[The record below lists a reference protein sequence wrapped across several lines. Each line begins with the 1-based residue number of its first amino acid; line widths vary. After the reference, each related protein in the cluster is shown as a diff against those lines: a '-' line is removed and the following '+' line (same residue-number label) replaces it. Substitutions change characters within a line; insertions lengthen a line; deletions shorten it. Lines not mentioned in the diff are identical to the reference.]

1 MPDAPSNEK
10 AVAALPFDPEAVP
23 ASEVYI
29 YTALGM
35 VKRSAFSALVVGK
48 IFYQAMTL
56 KEGDEVIGA
65 EVAVPGSTILFV
77 SSDGQCVNSLTDD
90 YPEQG
95 RIAGGVIGMNLNRDQ
110 RVVYAGQADVEIVTG
125 EEGDIPMPLG
135 EILVVTE
142 KGTGK
147 RVIASEFPP
156 MKRNRKGLRII
167 DIYGENI
174 SVIFAGKVLE
184 PYKVVIEDKEGE
196 LHVVD
201 TEEIRIERKDTK
213 GKPIVRGIRPK
224 RIFKAREEYEN
235 G

>member
-1 MPDAPSNEK
+1 M
-10 AVAALPFDPEAVP
+10 
-23 ASEVYI
+23 
-29 YTALGM
+29 
-35 VKRSAFSALVVGK
+35 
-48 IFYQAMTL
+48 
-56 KEGDEVIGA
+56 
-65 EVAVPGSTILFV
+65 
-77 SSDGQCVNSLTDD
+77 
-90 YPEQG
+90 
-95 RIAGGVIGMNLNRDQ
+95 
-110 RVVYAGQADVEIVTG
+110 
-125 EEGDIPMPLG
+125 
-135 EILVVTE
+135 
-142 KGTGK
+142 
-147 RVIASEFPP
+147 
-156 MKRNRKGLRII
+156 RII